1 LPALRDGK
9 MCLDMKFSFAACV
22 GLTIH
27 FICISSETY
36 AQQAPDSVLY
46 KESLANIHQ
55 VYLKQIGNNAQI
67 YHGREF
73 IRNGQKANGFP
84 FFESDN
90 ILVGSVSYQGT
101 IYQNKNVYYNIVSD
115 ELITNNYLNNAF
127 IVLAP
132 EKIDSFVIQQ
142 HVFVPL
148 ISDKSNHLEKDGY
161 YDQLYAGE
169 PGLYAKREK
178 RLVVGSGSEETKY
191 IQHDDYFIKLK
202 NVFYAVDGKSEL
214 LDILKDQEDVLKK
227 YIRTNKL
234 NFKKDLESS
243 LVLTTIY
250 YSQLKH

>member
-22 GLTIH
+22 GLTIY
-27 FICISSETY
+27 FICISTETY
-36 AQQAPDSVLY
+36 AQQPPDSVLY

-55 VYLKQIGNNAQI
+55 VYLKQIGDNAQI

-90 ILVGSVSYQGT
+90 LLVGSVSYQGT
-101 IYQNKNVYYNIVSD
+101 IYPDKNVYYNIVAD
-115 ELITNNYLNNAF
+115 ELVTNNYLNNAF

-132 EKIDSFVIQQ
+132 EKIDSFIIRQ

-161 YDQLYAGE
+161 YDQLYSGE

-214 LDILKDQEDVLKK
+214 LEVLKDQADVLKK

>member
-36 AQQAPDSVLY
+36 AQQTSDSLLY
-46 KESLANIHQ
+46 RESLANIRQ
-55 VYLKQIGNNAQI
+55 IYIRQIGDNAQI

-73 IRNGQKANGFP
+73 IRNGQKATGFP
-84 FFESDN
+84 FYESDN
-90 ILVGSVSYQGT
+90 LMASSVFYQGT
-101 IYQNKNVYYNIVSD
+101 IYPNQNVYYNIVSD
-115 ELITNNYLNNAF
+115 ELITNNYPHNAF
-127 IVLAP
+127 IVLSP
-132 EKIDSFVIQQ
+132 EKVDSFVIGN

-148 ISDKSNHLEKDGY
+148 VSDKSNHLENDGY

-178 RLVVGSGSEETKY
+178 RLVVGSGSEETRY

-202 NVFYAVDGKSEL
+202 NVFYAVDGKKEL
-214 LDILKDQEDVLKK
+214 LDILKDQGEALKK

-243 LVLTTIY
+243 LVLTTTY
-250 YSQLKH
+250 YSLLKH